1 MSSNLSP
8 DELEAL
14 AGNGGRSGS
23 DDAPVTQWDTGRI
36 QRLSSDDVAE
46 ARRRIGRTL
55 PRIEELFAE
64 LAGLQIEARLGAC
77 HEIDADGLL
86 DDVEDPP
93 ALVTFRVG
101 GQPGW
106 CLWDNPIA
114 VATVE
119 DVLGGAPPPIE
130 DEDEEGEGEGDEK
143 AADAEAAAEGEA
155 SEEGAEGEE
164 DEDGEPRPKPF
175 DPDEYRRF
183 LTPLERKVLVRVLR
197 IAIDEVADVVGVD
210 VTDYD
215 AVSMLKHAPTWRES
229 TGARP
234 DPHRLAVELV
244 LETERGETHLAIHL
258 PMAGARGPLEP
269 GAEEIE
275 AALRAASVP
284 AHLDRIPVQVQA
296 TLGDADLTL
305 ADLVGL
311 EPGDVVPIEASVGD
325 AVELLADGV
334 PFASGVLGAHRGHV
348 AVRIDERGT
357 RDLTES
363 APIADTQPGSQPT
376 ES

>member
-8 DELEAL
+8 EELEAL
-14 AGNGGRSGS
+14 AGDGERSGRT
-23 DDAPVTQWDTGRI
+23 DDPVTQWDTGRI

-64 LAGLQIEARLGAC
+64 LAGLRVEARIGAC

-114 VATVE
+114 VATIE

-130 DEDEEGEGEGDEK
+130 GEDEDEEGEDG
-143 AADAEAAAEGEA
+143 AAETPEAAESSSDEEG
-155 SEEGAEGEE
+155 EGAEGEE
-164 DEDGEPRPKPF
+164 DDGEPKPKPF
-175 DPDEYRRF
+175 DPEEYRRF

-197 IAIDEVADVVGVD
+197 IAIDEVAGVVGVD
-210 VTDYD
+210 IDQYD
-215 AVSMLKHAPTWRES
+215 AVSILKHAPTWRES
-229 TGARP
+229 KGARP

-244 LETERGETHLAIHL
+244 LETERGETQLAIHL
-258 PMAGARGPLEP
+258 PMAGARGLLEP

-275 AALRAASVP
+275 EALKNASVP
-284 AHLDRIPVQVQA
+284 THLDRIPVQVQA

-311 EPGDVVPIEASVGD
+311 EPGDVIPIESAVGD

-334 PFASGVLGAHRGHV
+334 PFASGAIGAHRGHV
-348 AVRIDERGT
+348 AVRIDDRGT
-357 RDLTES
+357 RGLTES
-363 APIADTQPGSQPT
+363 PANADTQPGS
-376 ES
+376 

>member
-8 DELEAL
+8 EELEAL
-14 AGNGGRSGS
+14 AGSGGRSEAAV
-23 DDAPVTQWDTGRI
+23 APVTQWDTGRI

-64 LAGLQIEARLGAC
+64 LAGLRIEARIGAC
-77 HEIDADGLL
+77 HELDADGLL
-86 DDVEDPP
+86 DAVEDPP

-114 VATVE
+114 VATIE
-119 DVLGGAPPPIE
+119 DVLGGAPPATDDDE
-130 DEDEEGEGEGDEK
+130 EEEDEESEDA
-143 AADAEAAAEGEA
+143 AADEADGAQAADDAAADGESA
-155 SEEGAEGEE
+155 DAEE
-164 DEDGEPRPKPF
+164 DEDAEPKPKPF
-175 DPDEYRRF
+175 DPEEYRRF

-197 IAIDEVADVVGVD
+197 IAIDEVAAVVGVE
-210 VTDYD
+210 VGEYD

-284 AHLDRIPVQVQA
+284 AHLDRVPVQVQA

-311 EPGDVVPIEASVGD
+311 EAGDVIPIEAAVGD
-325 AVELLADGV
+325 PVELLADGV
-334 PFASGVLGAHRGHV
+334 PFASGILGAHRGHV
-348 AVRIDERGT
+348 AVRIDAHGT

-363 APIADTQPGSQPT
+363 APNADTQPGS
-376 ES
+376 